1 MEVIFQNESEFSGPE
16 EEEEEED
23 GEVTPQQTSDDAPV
37 EEEGK
42 DELDVFLPLRPVKK
56 QTPSSKKTLP
66 VTSIRK
72 RKASSPSRATPA
84 IVHAATK
91 KPHRFRAGTVALREI
106 RKLQRTTN
114 LQIPKLRFSKLV
126 REIASQMGA
135 EAGSKRFTQTALDA
149 LQEAAETYIVNCFAT
164 TNLAAI
170 HRGRMTIFP
179 KDMKIA
185 TKLVNEQC

>member
-16 EEEEEED
+16 EEEEED
-23 GEVTPQQTSDDAPV
+23 GEVTPQQTSDDVPV
-37 EEEGK
+37 EEEEGK
-42 DELDVFLPLRPVKK
+42 DELDIFLPLPPVQKK
-56 QTPSSKKTLP
+56 TSSSKKTLP

-72 RKASSPSRATPA
+72 RKTGSPSKTTPA
-84 IVHAATK
+84 IVHTATK

-135 EAGSKRFTQTALDA
+135 EAGSKRFTQSALDA
-149 LQEAAETYIVNCFAT
+149 LQEATETYLVNCFAT

-170 HRGRMTIFP
+170 HRDRMTIFP